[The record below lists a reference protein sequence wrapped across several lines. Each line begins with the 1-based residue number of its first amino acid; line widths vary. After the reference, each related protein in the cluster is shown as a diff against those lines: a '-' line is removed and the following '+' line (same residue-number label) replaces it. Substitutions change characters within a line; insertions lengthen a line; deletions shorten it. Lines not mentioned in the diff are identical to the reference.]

1 MAYINPRVAML
12 IDGLLGSKRPP
23 MAPADQTARP
33 TAREYGISDAA
44 RRALQKLAEWDTAA
58 GRNVASR
65 LPEGTTL
72 QQGTVPDWISGPKG
86 VTGGLKRTGPF
97 DAAHA
102 LEMGKVRAAESAP
115 KEMPDLLPA
124 MAREGGADD
133 ALTALK
139 SRMAAGEAPR
149 ATANPVDSW
158 LRLREIGSGGA
169 EAAWLQPKPE
179 VLRKIQDIEHHLAVL
194 DNSPELMGAREAGE
208 FRGLLNDLRYRMQF
222 K

>member
-44 RRALQKLAEWDTAA
+44 RKALQKLAEWDTAA
-58 GRNVASR
+58 GRKVAAR

-72 QQGTVPDWISGPKG
+72 ANATIPDWIEGPKG
-86 VTGGLKRTGPF
+86 AIGALKR
-97 DAAHA
+97 AAPNA
-102 LEMGKVRAAESAP
+102 T
-115 KEMPDLLPA
+115 PDLLPA
-124 MAREGGADD
+124 LAREGGDD
-133 ALTALK
+133 ALSALK
-139 SRMAAGEAPR
+139 SRMAAGESPR
-149 ATANPVDSW
+149 PTANPVDSW
-158 LRLREIGSGGA
+158 LLLREIGSGGA

-194 DNSPELMGAREAGE
+194 DNAPELMGAREAGE